1 MHSLSEAGGCGNAC
15 YKTSE
20 LQVARQPL
28 AEVGERWREYS
39 FNEERYRDYLVYFP
53 SRRGVEFSILFSQRA
68 MTAILRQ
75 SPVVRSL
82 LQGFFFDKNF
92 KICQHIV
99 NHMIRFRFSQQNT
112 FWLFITLCVVAV
124 ISGFIVY
131 PGAFNTISAFFSNKF
146 KIELGKIVKPF
157 QLGLDL
163 QGGTHLVYSADVSQ
177 VKGISPKEALD
188 SVQSV
193 IERRVNLFGVGEP
206 VVQIAQS
213 GGDWRLIVELAG
225 VKDVKQAIQ
234 LIGETPYLDFRVA
247 GPKGKPDDLSTY
259 VATNLNG
266 SYLQKANVDF
276 DQLTGHAQVT
286 LEFNSQ
292 GAKLFEDLTRQN
304 LQKRV
309 GIFLDG
315 FPISAPVVQT
325 VISGGKAVITGNFS
339 LDDAKTLARR
349 LNAGALPVPIKLISQ
364 QTIGASL
371 GQDSLSRV
379 INAALWGFILLTIFM
394 VGYYRFPGL
403 LGIIALLMYTA
414 FILAIYK
421 LIPVTLTLAGI
432 AGFIL
437 SLGIA
442 IDANILIFERIKD
455 ELKAGRNLEG
465 AISEGFLRAWSSV
478 RDSNITD
485 MISAAILYLI
495 SSSFIQ
501 GFAFTLLIG
510 IIVSMF
516 TAVFVSRL
524 MLEISARSKLK
535 NFAWIWRAGIK

>member
-1 MHSLSEAGGCGNAC
+1 
-15 YKTSE
+15 
-20 LQVARQPL
+20 
-28 AEVGERWREYS
+28 
-39 FNEERYRDYLVYFP
+39 
-53 SRRGVEFSILFSQRA
+53 
-68 MTAILRQ
+68 
-75 SPVVRSL
+75 
-82 LQGFFFDKNF
+82 
-92 KICQHIV
+92 
-99 NHMIRFRFSQQNT
+99 MIRFRFSQQNT

-124 ISGFIVY
+124 ISGFVVY
-131 PGAFNTISAFFSNKF
+131 PGAFNTISAVFSNKF
-146 KIELGKIVKPF
+146 KIELGKIEKPF

-163 QGGTHLVYSADVSQ
+163 QGGTHLVYSADISQ
-177 VKGISPKEALD
+177 VKGISAKEALD

-193 IERRVNLFGVGEP
+193 IERRVNLFGVTEP
-206 VVQIAQS
+206 VVQIAQT

-225 VKDVKQAIQ
+225 IRDVKDAIR
-234 LIGETPYLDFRVA
+234 LIGETPYLDFREV
-247 GPKGKPDDLSTY
+247 GGKEKPDDLSSY

-266 SYLQKANVDF
+266 SYLQKAAVDF
-276 DQLTGHAQVT
+276 DQLSGKAQVT

-292 GAKLFEDLTRQN
+292 GAKLFEDVTKRN

-309 GIFLDG
+309 AIFLDG
-315 FPISAPVVQT
+315 LPISAPVVQT

-379 INAALWGFILLTIFM
+379 INAALWGFILLAIFM

-403 LGIIALLMYTA
+403 LGIIALLMYIV
-414 FILAIYK
+414 FILALYK
-421 LIPVTLTLAGI
+421 IIPVTLTLAGI

-485 MISAAILYLI
+485 IISAAILYLI

-524 MLEISARSKLK
+524 MLEISVKTKLK
-535 NFAWIWRAGIK
+535 NVAWIWRTGIS